1 MEQNSQQPTTPEQET
16 IFTEAEFTPGQYDKS
31 IRQARN
37 ALFIVAAVQ
46 MIMAIYLAIVTADGV
61 ESTMEFVI
69 LAGVSV
75 VFFLLAL
82 YSKKKP
88 YTAIV
93 AGLVLYGSLLLLDLI
108 MEPASIFKGIIMK
121 GLIIYYLARSVND
134 AKEAQEGMKHLNG

>member
-1 MEQNSQQPTTPEQET
+1 MEHNSQQPATPEQET
-16 IFTEAEFTPGQYDKS
+16 IFTEAEFTPGQYDKT
-31 IRQARN
+31 IRQART
-37 ALFIVAAVQ
+37 ALFVVAAIQ
-46 MIMAIYLAIVTADGV
+46 MIMAIYQAIVTEERM
-61 ESTMEFVI
+61 ESTISFVI
-69 LAGVSV
+69 TAGVSI
-75 VFFLLAL
+75 VFFLLGM

-93 AGLVLYGSLLLLDLI
+93 SGLVLYGSLLLLDII